1 MNNAFC
7 NNCDL
12 SNSIPELVANEILG
26 TEQMNFVRMRYNDMV
41 VNYDKTY
48 QEWQQYF
55 NEYKTELKTFNG
67 YTDTISVIIPI
78 THSYFKD
85 IKEPHGENKVQGAIG
100 VDLPTWFNIDNA
112 RKQQRIMF
120 IAQDPLRGNKW
131 YGGNGSVSEEAE
143 KKYPNRVCMDA
154 ILSTPFGLHD
164 KEWRSKGNGGGL
176 FCRLIERCVNEGL
189 GVYLTDCRKY
199 FVYDHK
205 TSDNYSKSKREKY
218 VDILRKEIELIRPT
232 LIICVGKSARDLC
245 DDIKDEKIQS
255 LFKGKFPH
263 LSGLGRGAI
272 KKSFEIEG
280 KATNE
285 IVVEAYFKRIQKYI
299 GE

>member
-1 MNNAFC
+1 MKNAFC

-26 TEQMNFVRMRYNDMV
+26 VELMKLVQMRYNDMV
-41 VNYDKTY
+41 VNYEKTT
-48 QEWQQYF
+48 QEWQEYF
-55 NEYKTELKTFNG
+55 NEDKTKLKPFNR
-67 YTDTISVIIPI
+67 YSDTISVIIPI
-78 THSYFKD
+78 THPNFKD
-85 IKEPHGENKVQGAIG
+85 IKEPHGKNGVQGAIG
-100 VDLPTWFNIDNA
+100 VDLPTWFNIGNDPN
-112 RKQQRIMF
+112 QQRVMF
-120 IAQDPLRGNKW
+120 IAQDPLRGNEW
-131 YGGNGSVSEEAE
+131 YGGNGSVSAEDE
-143 KKYPNRVCMDA
+143 KKYPNRVCTDA
-154 ILSTPFGLHD
+154 ILSTPFGLHS

-176 FCRLIERCVNEGL
+176 FYRLVERLVNEGF

-205 TSDNYSKSKREKY
+205 TSDNYSKGKKEKY
-218 VDILRKEIELIRPT
+218 VNILRKEIELIKPT

-245 DDIKDEKIQS
+245 ADIKDEKIQS
-255 LFKGKFPH
+255 LFKGKLPH

-285 IVVEAYFKRIQKYI
+285 IVTEAYFKHIQKCI